1 MPDIITIH
9 SNYRGNYEI
18 PVNFSKWNREEGCK
32 DIILVK
38 QAVEIGIPLSVYL
51 SIRTDGE
58 IRLVKT
64 AFQGNSDSNHYYHL
78 YAGEEKQIPT
88 AAQEKAIA
96 AIWADKVA
104 ELGIAVSDDT
114 PPQIL
119 HGVGATPQKILRDSI
134 SNILARSYSG
144 TIAVA

>member
-1 MPDIITIH
+1 MKITIH
-9 SNYRGNYEI
+9 SRYYGKYDI
-18 PVNFSKWNREEGCK
+18 PVNFIAWSRENGCK

-38 QAVEIGIPLSVYL
+38 QAIEIGIPLSVYL

-58 IRLVKT
+58 IRLIKT
-64 AFQGNSDSNHYYHL
+64 AFHGNSDANHYYHL
-78 YAGEEKQIPT
+78 YAGEENQTPT

-96 AIWADKVA
+96 ALWAGKVK

-119 HGVGATPQKILRDSI
+119 HGVGATPQKILSESI
-134 SNILARSYSG
+134 RNILARHYSG